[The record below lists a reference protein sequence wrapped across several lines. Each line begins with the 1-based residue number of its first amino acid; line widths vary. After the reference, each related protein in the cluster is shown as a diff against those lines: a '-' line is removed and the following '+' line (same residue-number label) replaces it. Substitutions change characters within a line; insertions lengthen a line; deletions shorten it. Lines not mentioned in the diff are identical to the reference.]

1 MSRIPLL
8 TGRRPLWSPTFTAD
22 GRPDDVCAS
31 SSLSNP
37 QYPAAGDDLC
47 PLALKASPT
56 HWALHFVQ
64 STSPHLGSSSL
75 IVRRRLFPLGA
86 WQSRPGELSCGA
98 GSRRMAAVSAGAITP
113 PSSRRK
119 TRPRAV
125 SSSTYVKPPTARG
138 SRCSASLPL
147 LTQRSLHKSPMSHGG
162 NAADAVA
169 DDLLGRTVALR
180 QLCWRWRVHGAGV
193 PMVFPLMPL
202 TEVNCLTNV
211 WYRVQ

>member
-1 MSRIPLL
+1 MPRIPLL
-8 TGRRPLWSPTFTAD
+8 TSRRPLWSPTFTAE

-47 PLALKASPT
+47 PLSLKASPT

-75 IVRRRLFPLGA
+75 IVRRRLFPQGA

-113 PSSRRK
+113 PSSRRS

-125 SSSTYVKPPTARG
+125 SSSTSIPALPAGHVVRLG
-138 SRCSASLPL
+138 LPL
-147 LTQRSLHKSPMSHGG
+147 LTQRSPHKSPMSHGG

-169 DDLLGRTVALR
+169 DDLRGGTVALR
-180 QLCWRWRVHGAGV
+180 QLCWRWRVHGASV
-193 PMVFPLMPL
+193 PLVFRLMPL
-202 TEVNCLTNV
+202 TEINRFTNV

>member
-8 TGRRPLWSPTFTAD
+8 TGRRPLWSPTFAAD

-47 PLALKASPT
+47 PLPLKASPT

-113 PSSRRK
+113 PFSRRS

-125 SSSTYVKPPTARG
+125 SSSTSIPVLPAGHVVRLG
-138 SRCSASLPL
+138 LPL
-147 LTQRSLHKSPMSHGG
+147 LAQRSLHQSPMSHGG

-169 DDLLGRTVALR
+169 DDLRGRTVALR
-180 QLCWRWRVHGAGV
+180 RLCWRWRVHGASV
-193 PMVFPLMPL
+193 PLVSPSCPSPKS
-202 TEVNCLTNV
+202 TV
-211 WYRVQ
+211 